1 MRIGLPRIL
10 GYYYLFPLYKTFL
23 KELEVDFFE
32 SPPSDP
38 SDLERM
44 RLCPTD
50 EPCVSVKIAFSHG
63 ERLLSL
69 GADALFVPSV
79 ISLNSDSYCCPK
91 MIGLPAMLKAGL
103 GLADRQIISPV
114 IDYKDNPGG
123 WRRSWIKAGQVM
135 TGKSV
140 AKIWKALDLG
150 LEQLRLQDQPEEKTV
165 PQAGCE
171 GKLTAVMGHAYILQ
185 DLFGRSL
192 LEIARRYGPVVTAEV
207 VNEDKA
213 LKELSG
219 IPGSEKMWPIEARIL
234 GAGLHLIRA
243 GKVQRLVF
251 VSAFA
256 CGPASVIENYVA
268 QEAEKHGVPFLSLA
282 VDEHTGEAGLV
293 TRLEAFMDCR
303 PVKSGITGRIKP
315 LPKTRAPAKKKLGLL
330 NMGNLFVPL
339 STLFK
344 SCGIDVLVPDSLNER
359 VVAMGKELAPEFMC
373 YPMVTLLGQT
383 RDLLHKGV
391 ERIIMVQ
398 GKGRCRLGWY
408 AQVMENILH
417 RAGYDFKFIAFDS
430 PFPLREKGSLFIE
443 SCQELESREGV
454 KGAVRGFLLAFTKL
468 KHIDKADA
476 VLRELRATEE
486 KRGTG
491 QLLFDKCLR
500 DLERASTFKAMSL
513 TMKEYLKAARDVAR
527 IKEKPLSVGVIGEIY
542 VINEPFVNR
551 YADKCLGSFEDR
563 VWVHRNLSVSS
574 WAEYHLLK
582 LPGAI
587 WDYHAVTKA
596 AAPYI
601 DVSVGGHGRESV
613 GEAVLAQKR
622 GLDGL
627 VHLFPFTCMPEII
640 AQNILVRVSKDLDI
654 PVLSLMISE
663 QTGMAGLVTR
673 LEAFVDLL
681 AQRRKKVKT
690 L

>member
-1 MRIGLPRIL
+1 MNRAR
-10 GYYYLFPLYKTFL
+10 
-23 KELEVDFFE
+23 
-32 SPPSDP
+32 SW
-38 SDLERM
+38 
-44 RLCPTD
+44 
-50 EPCVSVKIAFSHG
+50 
-63 ERLLSL
+63 
-69 GADALFVPSV
+69 
-79 ISLNSDSYCCPK
+79 
-91 MIGLPAMLKAGL
+91 KAG
-103 GLADRQIISPV
+103 GC
-114 IDYKDNPGG
+114 KGC
-123 WRRSWIKAGQVM
+123 GQ
-135 TGKSV
+135 
-140 AKIWKALDLG
+140 
-150 LEQLRLQDQPEEKTV
+150 
-165 PQAGCE
+165 
-171 GKLTAVMGHAYILQ
+171 
-185 DLFGRSL
+185 
-192 LEIARRYGPVVTAEV
+192 
-207 VNEDKA
+207 
-213 LKELSG
+213 
-219 IPGSEKMWPIEARIL
+219 
-234 GAGLHLIRA
+234 
-243 GKVQRLVF
+243 
-251 VSAFA
+251 
-256 CGPASVIENYVA
+256 
-268 QEAEKHGVPFLSLA
+268 
-282 VDEHTGEAGLV
+282 
-293 TRLEAFMDCR
+293 
-303 PVKSGITGRIKP
+303 
-315 LPKTRAPAKKKLGLL
+315 
-330 NMGNLFVPL
+330 
-339 STLFK
+339 
-344 SCGIDVLVPDSLNER
+344 
-359 VVAMGKELAPEFMC
+359 
-373 YPMVTLLGQT
+373 
-383 RDLLHKGV
+383 
-391 ERIIMVQ
+391 
-398 GKGRCRLGWY
+398 
-408 AQVMENILH
+408 
-417 RAGYDFKFIAFDS
+417 
-430 PFPLREKGSLFIE
+430 
-443 SCQELESREGV
+443 
-454 KGAVRGFLLAFTKL
+454 GFLVGFYQTQAHRQSRCSAKRTQGY
-468 KHIDKADA
+468 
-476 VLRELRATEE
+476 RR

-491 QLLFDKCLR
+491 QPLFDKCLR